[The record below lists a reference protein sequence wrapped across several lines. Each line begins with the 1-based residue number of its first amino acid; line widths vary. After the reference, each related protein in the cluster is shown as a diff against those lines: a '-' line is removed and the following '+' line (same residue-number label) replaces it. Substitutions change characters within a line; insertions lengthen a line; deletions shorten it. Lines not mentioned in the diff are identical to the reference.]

1 MSDPLR
7 VVADDKFLSAVGGLG
22 AVMSGFGK
30 LLGGQLA
37 DKIGF
42 LKGYTATTVLQVAT
56 MLLLPYTAGNRAAF
70 AAAVCSALFCLG
82 SSIAM
87 YVTCNAQTFGTRNAG
102 EIYSV
107 LFSALALASV
117 TGAKLTAVLLGSVG
131 WSGVFK
137 VLAAMGLANLG
148 FLALLRSEVAKPAPW
163 SV

>member
-117 TGAKLTAVLLGSVG
+117 VVVIVIVVVVGSVG

-137 VLAAMGLANLG
+137 VLAARGLANLG
-148 FLALLRSEVAKPAPW
+148 FLGLLRSEVAKPAPW